1 MDSADLQSPE
11 WRARAAARV
20 SKKLL
25 GFARGRP
32 GKLPVLIVGMQ
43 RSGTTMLM
51 NIFHLHPDADVFDE
65 ARSSTTFQDF
75 RIRSLEV
82 LKQSIDDS
90 HYRFPC
96 FKVIAD
102 SHILPSILRG
112 LSMPKVLWMYREPG
126 PNAASRLKKWGAQ
139 GTAAIRKVCAAEPG
153 GGWFA
158 EGVSELNR
166 AARCAAW
173 TGHNSAISTTPV
185 WPGGRATSCISSS
198 VSTATPPCACCAT
211 RHWSSSPS
219 RPCARCSPGWA
230 WSGRNPRCALCMPG
244 RCGVPICPALDP
256 QVASLCSELLQRLDE
271 VHARQWQKLKSP
283 GIRNRNGRCGS
294 GARWS
299 GRGMP

>member
-32 GKLPVLIVGMQ
+32 GKSPVLIVGMQ

-65 ARSSTTFQDF
+65 ARSSTTFQDY

-82 LKQSIDDS
+82 LRQSIDDS

-112 LSMPKVLWMYREPG
+112 LSKPKVLWMYREPG

-158 EGVSELNR
+158 EGVSDSMAQTLRGLDRSRFSDFDYACLAWWARNQLYFELGLDGDPAVRLLRYETLVAEPQPTMR
-166 AARCAAW
+166 ALFAWLGMEWSEPSLRFVHAR
-173 TGHNSAISTTPV
+173 SA
-185 WPGGRATSCISSS
+185 R
-198 VSTATPPCACCAT
+198 
-211 RHWSSSPS
+211 
-219 RPCARCSPGWA
+219 RPDLPT
-230 WSGRNPRCALCMPG
+230 
-244 RCGVPICPALDP
+244 LDP
-256 QVASLCSELLQRLDE
+256 QVESLCNDLLQRLDE
-271 VHARQWQKLKSP
+271 VHARQW
-283 GIRNRNGRCGS
+283 RS
-294 GARWS
+294 G
-299 GRGMP
+299 

>member
-32 GKLPVLIVGMQ
+32 GKSPVLIVGMQ

-65 ARSSTTFQDF
+65 ARSSNTFLDF

-82 LKQSIDDS
+82 VRQSIDDS

-112 LSMPKVLWMYREPG
+112 LSKPKVLWMYREPG

-158 EGVSELNR
+158 EGVSESVAQH
-166 AARCAAW
+166 AAR
-173 TGHNSAISTTPV
+173 P
-185 WPGGRATSCISSS
+185 
-198 VSTATPPCACCAT
+198 
-211 RHWSSSPS
+211 
-219 RPCARCSPGWA
+219 
-230 WSGRNPRCALCMPG
+230 
-244 RCGVPICPALDP
+244 
-256 QVASLCSELLQRLDE
+256 
-271 VHARQWQKLKSP
+271 
-283 GIRNRNGRCGS
+283 
-294 GARWS
+294 
-299 GRGMP
+299 